1 MPNALSVIFTPRATV
16 CRKTIAKQLSGIA
29 WPPKRAMTRHKRSL
43 GLMYEIGKGVPQ
55 DYVQA
60 YVWFDLAAS
69 QTFSGVGPFAVATG
83 DIESSLPEAA
93 AKARD
98 HLAAKMTPEELAE
111 AQRLA
116 REWSQGR
123 H

>member
-1 MPNALSVIFTPRATV
+1 MLMPNALSVIFTPKATE
-16 CRKTIAKQLSGIA
+16 CRKTIAKQLSGTA
-29 WPPKRAMTRHKRSL
+29 EKSNDAAQAKL

-60 YVWFDLAAS
+60 YLWFDLAAS
-69 QTFSGVGPFAVATG
+69 QTFSGVGPFAVATSG
-83 DIESSLPEAA
+83 IESAFHQAA

-98 HLAAKMTPEELAE
+98 RVAAKMTPEELAE
-111 AQRLA
+111 TQKLA
-116 REWSQGR
+116 REWSPGR